1 MSNSF
6 GQPSEIEFHY
16 TVSDVAKQWHL
27 ADATVRRLFADEPGV
42 LTIGAGSRLVR
53 GRGQKYK
60 RRYFTLRIP
69 RSVFLRVQGRLV
81 QKPRPASLDRGA
93 VDDKFLGAGGGLHAG

>member
-1 MSNSF
+1 MSNSID
-6 GQPSEIEFHY
+6 QPAEIEPHY

-27 ADATVRRLFADEPGV
+27 ANATVRRLFADEPGV

-53 GRGQKYK
+53 GSGQKYK

-69 RSVFLRVQGRLV
+69 RSVLLRVQERLV
-81 QKPRPASLDRGA
+81 RKPRPAVLDRVTG
-93 VDDKFLGAGGGLHAG
+93 DKFIGMAERGLHAS

>member
-6 GQPSEIEFHY
+6 DQPSEIEPHY
-16 TVSDVAKQWHL
+16 TVGEVAKQWHL
-27 ADATVRRLFADEPGV
+27 ADATVRRLFAYEPGV

-53 GRGQKYK
+53 GPGQKYK

-69 RSVFLRVQGRLV
+69 RSVFLRVQESLI
-81 QKPRPASLDRGA
+81 QKPRPAVLDRGA
-93 VDDKFLGAGGGLHAG
+93 ADKFIGAGQGGLHAS

>member
-1 MSNSF
+1 MSNGF
-6 GQPSEIEFHY
+6 DQPSEIEPHY
-16 TVSDVAKQWHL
+16 TVSEVAKQWHL

-53 GRGQKYK
+53 SPGQKYK

-69 RSVFLRVQGRLV
+69 RSVFLRVQERLV
-81 QKPRPASLDRGA
+81 RKPRPAVLDRGA
-93 VDDKFLGAGGGLHAG
+93 VDKFIGAGEGGLHAS